1 MTSVQSVQGG
11 IYALGKAHVRSTL
24 SLGRFPIP
32 ATTFVV
38 RMRNGRASSARR
50 TLELFQMQTL
60 TFGTVPMS
68 VWPTMALS
76 RPFKEDRR
84 ALSLAFHSSLL
95 HVVDDVM
102 CPLTLC
108 AQVVYLNPQLFRA
121 SETRAGAHCGG
132 CFAHGLVL
140 DSLVVLTLKP
150 AT

>member
-1 MTSVQSVQGG
+1 
-11 IYALGKAHVRSTL
+11 
-24 SLGRFPIP
+24 
-32 ATTFVV
+32 
-38 RMRNGRASSARR
+38 
-50 TLELFQMQTL
+50 
-60 TFGTVPMS
+60 MS

-108 AQVVYLNPQLFRA
+108 AQVVYLNPQLFRV